1 MKTIQG
7 KNVVLHDFDPW
18 SDFKK
23 AVLNGLGG
31 DEKSIPSKFFYDQ
44 RGSVLF
50 DQIGELEYYY
60 LTRTEL
66 AIMHRS
72 VAEMAD
78 CMGPRCRV
86 VEFGSGSGTKTRIL
100 LDALEEPTAYVPV
113 DISRDQL
120 LAFSEELAQEYPDL
134 VVAPVSADYSEEL
147 TLPNAPEDT
156 RRTIIYFSGSTL
168 GNISLSGARIL
179 LEKMKC
185 LCNSDG
191 GLLIGVDL
199 QKDLEILERA
209 YNDEAGV
216 TAEFNLNL
224 LRRVN
229 RELGGDFDLNRFSHR
244 AIYNSEAGR
253 IEMYLVSERRQ
264 TVTVDDHKFTFDQ
277 GETICTEHS
286 YKYGL
291 TQFDDLAL
299 SAGFQVAKT
308 WLDDDE
314 MFTVKFLDAV

>member
-1 MKTIQG
+1 MRTIQG
-7 KNVVLHDFDPW
+7 KNVVLHDFDPR
-18 SDFKK
+18 SDFKE

-44 RGSVLF
+44 RGSELF
-50 DQIGELEYYY
+50 DQICELEYYY
-60 LTRTEL
+60 PTRTEL
-66 AIMHRS
+66 AIMHRH

-100 LDALEEPTAYVPV
+100 LDALQEPTAYVPV
-113 DISRDQL
+113 DISGEQL
-120 LAFSEELAQEYPDL
+120 LAVAEELAREYPDL
-134 VVAPVSADYSEEL
+134 VVAPVSADYSEEF
-147 TLPNAPEDT
+147 TLPDAPEDT
-156 RRTIIYFSGSTL
+156 GRTVIYFSGSTL
-168 GNISLSGARIL
+168 GNFSLSAAQAL
-179 LEKMKC
+179 LEKMRC
-185 LCNSDG
+185 LSGPGG

-199 QKDLEILERA
+199 KKDLATLERA

-216 TAEFNLNL
+216 TAEFNMNL

-229 RELGGDFDLNRFSHR
+229 RELDGDFDLNRFRHR

-253 IEMYLVSERRQ
+253 IEMYLVSELRQ
-264 TVTVDDHKFTFDQ
+264 TVTVDDHTFTFDQ
-277 GETICTEHS
+277 GETICTEYS

-299 SAGFQVAKT
+299 SVGFQVVKT
-308 WLDDDE
+308 WLDDGE
-314 MFTVKFLDAV
+314 KFTVKYLDAV